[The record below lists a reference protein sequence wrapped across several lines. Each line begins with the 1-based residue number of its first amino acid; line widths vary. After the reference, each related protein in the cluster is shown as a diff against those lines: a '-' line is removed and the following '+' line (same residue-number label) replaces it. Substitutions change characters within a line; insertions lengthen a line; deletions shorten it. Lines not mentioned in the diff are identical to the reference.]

1 MGRRLRRKA
10 QHRRS
15 RRHVQEATRQL
26 TRHISRGEARFRMQF
41 DAILRAF
48 ADFTVQSSI
57 SMLDLMRR
65 TESEYPGFEGKL
77 LEMITSP
84 LGDFVANADYGETLS
99 AVLATSLEER
109 VMAVE
114 SARASIRAH
123 DEDLKAFRV

>member
-1 MGRRLRRKA
+1 
-10 QHRRS
+10 
-15 RRHVQEATRQL
+15 
-26 TRHISRGEARFRMQF
+26 MQF